1 MPAVFCA
8 NIHQLLLRNGRH
20 GYMQQSGRARLPPNE
35 AARLKALDDL
45 AILDTEPEEV
55 FDRITRLASYILGV
69 PIVLISLVDEERQWF
84 KSRLGLDAS
93 ETHRDLAFC
102 SHAILSDELFVIP
115 DATADERFAQNPLV
129 TGAPDIRFYAGA
141 PLTIRDGIRLGT
153 LCAIDTEPR
162 VLDDEQIQAL
172 QDLAA
177 IVVDEL
183 ALRQSSR
190 RLTSANDAL
199 EQFAFTASHDLRA
212 PLKKLVNLADIAML
226 DSGDDELRPLLKPIQ
241 ASAFELE
248 RVVSDLA
255 TRSSAAS

>member
-1 MPAVFCA
+1 ME
-8 NIHQLLLRNGRH
+8 
-20 GYMQQSGRARLPPNE
+20 QSGRAGLPPNE

-55 FDRITRLASYILGV
+55 FDRITRLASYLLGV

-84 KSRLGLDAS
+84 KSRRGLDAS

-102 SHAILSDELFVIP
+102 SHAILSDKLFVVP

-162 VLDDEQIQAL
+162 VLDDEQVQAL

-177 IVVDEL
+177 VVVDEL
-183 ALRQSSR
+183 ALRQSL
-190 RLTSANDAL
+190 RLAASTSTELERQAIGLRSANHAL

-226 DSGDDELRPLLKPIQ
+226 DTRDDALRPLLEPIQ

-255 TRSSAAS
+255 SRSSAAT